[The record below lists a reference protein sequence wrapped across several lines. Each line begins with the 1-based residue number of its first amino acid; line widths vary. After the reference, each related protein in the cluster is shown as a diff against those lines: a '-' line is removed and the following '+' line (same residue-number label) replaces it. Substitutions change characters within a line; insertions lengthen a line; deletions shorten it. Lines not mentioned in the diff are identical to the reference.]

1 MTEDEARTK
10 QCPWHVVNMTNL
22 AIALG
27 NAGAPD
33 DAITKTGATHYC
45 RASDCMM
52 WRYIDYEYVKPEG
65 VPPNNRSTLEG
76 YCGLAGKQ
84 KREQ

>member
-10 QCPWHVVNMTNL
+10 QCPWYVVNMTNL

-27 NAGAPD
+27 NAGATD
-33 DAITKTGATHYC
+33 DAIDKTGATHYC

-52 WRYIDYEYVKPEG
+52 WRYEELIGDFDDGIVH
-65 VPPNNRSTLEG
+65 G
-76 YCGLAGKQ
+76 YCGLAGKP
-84 KREQ
+84 